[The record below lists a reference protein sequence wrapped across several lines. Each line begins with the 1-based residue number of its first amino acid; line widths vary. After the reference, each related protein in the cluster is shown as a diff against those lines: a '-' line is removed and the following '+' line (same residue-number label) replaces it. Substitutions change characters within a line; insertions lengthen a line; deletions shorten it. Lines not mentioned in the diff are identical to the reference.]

1 MNLFDHHAYRIHG
14 DPADI
19 RLFVRELVRDTLT
32 AQESEN
38 ITYIE
43 ESEDTLSIDT
53 VRKLHERLRTRVAP
67 TEKRIVL
74 ISFSLGTHEAQNAL
88 LKVCEEPGD
97 NTTLFFST
105 PSAHAL
111 LSTLHSRTQE
121 IVHQTHMHKNESD
134 IDIQTFV
141 ASPYTERFEMIK
153 PLIEEKNKEQ
163 MVRFLNALEEYT
175 VHNAKDSEKISFLH
189 TLELVRSYVLERG
202 CSPKLLLDL
211 CAVYVPR
218 VQGTGTA

>member
-1 MNLFDHHAYRIHG
+1 MNIFDHHAYRIHG
-14 DPADI
+14 DSDGI
-19 RLFVRELVRDTLT
+19 RSRVYALVHDALS
-32 AQESEN
+32 QKESVQV
-38 ITYIE
+38 TYIE

-74 ISFSLGTHEAQNAL
+74 IRFSLGTHEAQNAL

-97 NTTLFFST
+97 NTILFLST
-105 PSAHAL
+105 PSAYAL
-111 LSTLHSRTQE
+111 LPTLHSRTQE
-121 IVHQTHMHKNESD
+121 IEHVASMQKSS
-134 IDIQTFV
+134 IDIGVFV
-141 ASPYTERFEMIK
+141 ASPYTERFEMVQ

-163 MVRFLNALEEYT
+163 MVRFINDLEEYT
-175 VHNAKDSEKISFLH
+175 LQSLPGAKKISFLH

-211 CAVYVPR
+211 CAVYMPR
-218 VQGTGTA
+218 TM